1 MSDQKDLLQ
10 RFQAQKAE
18 LKAHKDAKN
27 AAQQGIKACEDYIS
41 KVKTEVVA
49 IREQLKTEVKALG
62 DKCKA
67 EVGELDKKIAEIPEE
82 NKKERQVIAKQQ
94 SAIRKQYTQQKKDLQ
109 ALLELTK

>member
-1 MSDQKDLLQ
+1 
-10 RFQAQKAE
+10 
-18 LKAHKDAKN
+18 
-27 AAQQGIKACEDYIS
+27 
-41 KVKTEVVA
+41 
-49 IREQLKTEVKALG
+49 LKTEVKALG